1 MLLFVTVVALAAEPW
16 QVSGELG
23 AEIHV
28 DDSHGIANVAA
39 VRGPWKLQWITD
51 TLDVRY
57 APEGEQGRAWVGL
70 RAATFAA
77 GMVITPWVDGAP
89 APQLAMMGAYGG
101 VEAGWIRYL
110 PRGAYAGVMGFARWH
125 GFYGDRAEPLPLAR
139 LHAAPQGVLGWWS
152 EPLHAWAVV
161 GVDLQGRPD
170 GAVASVAPHSR
181 GQAVWAPGWVVAPRV
196 ELRAGWGEGQD
207 VVTLSRVG
215 GLNPYVV
222 PVAGAAWAEW
232 WVEDYVA
239 VRAGG
244 EVHTPTVDV
253 LLFTDV
259 AAFDGPQGGGTA
271 VGLGLAPTVRV
282 GPVDVALAGGVVP
295 WVERQDGVARWS
307 SYVLVSGPVE
317 R

>member
-1 MLLFVTVVALAAEPW
+1 
-16 QVSGELG
+16 
-23 AEIHV
+23 
-28 DDSHGIANVAA
+28 
-39 VRGPWKLQWITD
+39 
-51 TLDVRY
+51 
-57 APEGEQGRAWVGL
+57 
-70 RAATFAA
+70 
-77 GMVITPWVDGAP
+77 
-89 APQLAMMGAYGG
+89 
-101 VEAGWIRYL
+101 
-110 PRGAYAGVMGFARWH
+110 
-125 GFYGDRAEPLPLAR
+125 
-139 LHAAPQGVLGWWS
+139 
-152 EPLHAWAVV
+152 
-161 GVDLQGRPD
+161 
-170 GAVASVAPHSR
+170 
-181 GQAVWAPGWVVAPRV
+181 
-196 ELRAGWGEGQD
+196 
-207 VVTLSRVG
+207 VG

-271 VGLGLAPTVRV
+271 VGLGLAPTVQV